1 MTYELPLF
9 PLNSV
14 LYPQSELPL
23 RIFELR
29 YRRLLDECGKTQPFG
44 VVRIRYGAEVGEPAF
59 PYDIG
64 CAARV
69 VQQVALVDGSLA
81 VIAVGDRRFRIVGIN
96 VEADGLTRARIEWLA
111 PDPFVAVPQSLQAI
125 ASSFAECGDVV
136 TDSGAL
142 AWRLADALP
151 LSLDEQQQL
160 LEENN
165 PQQRLQRVKEWLLKH
180 PFDAI
185 K

>member
-14 LYPQSELPL
+14 LYPHSELPL

-29 YRRLLDECGKTQPFG
+29 YRRLLDECGKTRPFG
-44 VVRIRYGAEVGEPAF
+44 VVRIRYGKEVGEPAF
-59 PYDIG
+59 PYDVG
-64 CAARV
+64 CAAHI
-69 VQQVALVDGSLA
+69 VQQVALIDGSLA
-81 VIAVGDRRFRIVGIN
+81 AIAVGGRRFRIVGIN
-96 VEADGLTRARIEWLA
+96 VESDGLTRARVEWLA
-111 PDPFVAVPQSLQAI
+111 PDPYIDIPRSLQSI
-125 ASSFAECGDVV
+125 ADSFAECGDIL
-136 TDSGAL
+136 TDAGAL

-160 LEENN
+160 LEEDN
-165 PQQRLQRVKEWLLKH
+165 PSQRLQRVKEWLLQH